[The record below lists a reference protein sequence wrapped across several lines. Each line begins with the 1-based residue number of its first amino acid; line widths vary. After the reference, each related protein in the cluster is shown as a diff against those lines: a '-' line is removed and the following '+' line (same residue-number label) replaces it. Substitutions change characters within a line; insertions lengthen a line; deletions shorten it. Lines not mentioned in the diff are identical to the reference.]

1 MRPRKTA
8 HAESAPVPRRIS
20 LAGEPLEHIERLWN
34 HKRAE
39 HHDADHLGENL
50 VSFFKQSVK
59 KRQGKFTAI
68 AAAWEKLV
76 PEFLCDRCALESFY
90 RGTLTVIVDSSAHLY
105 ELRQLLLAGV
115 EDQLRLAC
123 RSSGLRKVTLKPG
136 RWYEDRGNGR
146 VLDFD

>member
-1 MRPRKTA
+1 MKPRK
-8 HAESAPVPRRIS
+8 SVPAASSSPPTRAVS
-20 LAGEPLEHIERLWN
+20 VGHPLQSIERLWN
-34 HKRAE
+34 HKRAD

-68 AAAWEKLV
+68 AGAWEKLV